1 VVSNFF
7 SLPSQ
12 FECDRHDHLDGNRLI
27 IQIRRF
33 ILPFLQRIQCSLVQE
48 RRSGHD
54 LHVDNIPLPIQDCVN
69 LYLTL
74 NVCLPRQWRII
85 GTHLRDR
92 LRRPYAPAYTHRH
105 CFFRWWRGEGFRT
118 GIQHSSHLPAGHSA
132 RHTTGY
138 SAETIRL
145 KWSFLDLRD
154 LLGDCGW
161 CDEFPA
167 SHEHALR
174 CMRLHDCGSACGRRR
189 GRGRRRN
196 QQRGRKSLQY
206 FQPSVGA
213 DLLNTNIN
221 RAGIRWYHD
230 RPHGHGSGDTQ
241 RRSKRK
247 ELCGRQLI
255 LRRSYFDPCSR
266 RHRITLPVSA

>member
-1 VVSNFF
+1 MNPPSRFALHEAPRVKRQTEGGAHGGETLLSHLSNFF
-7 SLPSQ
+7 LLPSQ

-48 RRSGHD
+48 RWSGHD

-118 GIQHSSHLPAGHSA
+118 GIQHSSDHTAKHSSHLPAGHSA

-167 SHEHALR
+167 SHERASVYAPSRLR
-174 CMRLHDCGSACGRRR
+174 
-189 GRGRRRN
+189 
-196 QQRGRKSLQY
+196 QRVREAAGAGEAT
-206 FQPSVGA
+206 QPTAWSQKPS
-213 DLLNTNIN
+213 D
-221 RAGIRWYHD
+221 
-230 RPHGHGSGDTQ
+230 
-241 RRSKRK
+241 
-247 ELCGRQLI
+247 
-255 LRRSYFDPCSR
+255 
-266 RHRITLPVSA
+266 